1 MRRRIRWTLLTILQP
16 LLVVAAAACDGPAA
30 PDGDPA
36 PRPQLSGSSLRFY
49 GNGVNDIDRVKIPID
64 DPRTTNPGPPADL
77 GAADFAIEFWVR
89 GSRTDNAT
97 AAVTCGD
104 NIAWI
109 YGNIVID
116 RDRFNQDRKFGISLA
131 GGLPVFGVSG
141 DGTGDVTICAS
152 TDALDDGW
160 HHVAAQRRR
169 DDGWMWLYVDG
180 RLEAEADGP
189 DGDIS
194 YPDDGV
200 PGDYCG
206 GPCLASDPFLVI
218 GAEKHDAGSSFP
230 SFNGWIDEIRLS
242 NVLRY
247 ATDFA
252 LPTQAFPGNP
262 NTMALYH
269 LDEGAGD
276 VIADAAAAPGGP
288 SPGERRFGG
297 SPAGPIWSTE
307 TPLPR

>member
-97 AAVTCGD
+97 AAVT
-104 NIAWI
+104 
-109 YGNIVID
+109 
-116 RDRFNQDRKFGISLA
+116 
-131 GGLPVFGVSG
+131 
-141 DGTGDVTICAS
+141 
-152 TDALDDGW
+152 
-160 HHVAAQRRR
+160 VA
-169 DDGWMWLYVDG
+169 
-180 RLEAEADGP
+180 
-189 DGDIS
+189 
-194 YPDDGV
+194 
-200 PGDYCG
+200 
-206 GPCLASDPFLVI
+206 
-218 GAEKHDAGSSFP
+218 
-230 SFNGWIDEIRLS
+230 
-242 NVLRY
+242 
-247 ATDFA
+247 T
-252 LPTQAFPGNP
+252 T
-262 NTMALYH
+262 
-269 LDEGAGD
+269 
-276 VIADAAAAPGGP
+276 
-288 SPGERRFGG
+288 SPGSTERRFGG